1 MKALVKALATAALLV
16 LVAGCGQGK
25 AIFNVDVYSFMAGSG
40 RDTIRYAIP
49 PASSASA
56 STFQKVQ
63 LPPGFGSSVVDSV
76 RITVGSANLINSAGT
91 GTLGFSFFFA
101 TDSVGTLS
109 APSALD
115 VPVTTVSG
123 NATFPV
129 AISGDLSSAIHSVF
143 AKDTVWMRIVARGTN
158 AGVTPV
164 TGKGALT
171 ALVIRVVLQDKI
183 L

>member
-1 MKALVKALATAALLV
+1 MKALAAVLLV
-16 LVAGCGQGK
+16 LVAACGQGK
-25 AIFNVDVYSFMAGSG
+25 AIFNVDVYSFMAGTG
-40 RDTIRYAIP
+40 KDTIPYAIP

-56 STFQKVQ
+56 STFQMVQ

-101 TDSVGTLS
+101 TDSAGTLS
-109 APSALD
+109 AASALD
-115 VPVTTVSG
+115 IPATTVSG
-123 NATFPV
+123 SNTVPV
-129 AISGDLSSAIHSVF
+129 TISGDLSPAIHSLF
-143 AKDTVWMRIVARGTN
+143 SQDTLWMRIVATGTN
-158 AGVTPV
+158 SGVTPV

>member
-1 MKALVKALATAALLV
+1 MKALAAVLLV
-16 LVAGCGQGK
+16 LVAACGQGK
-25 AIFNVDVYSFMAGSG
+25 AVFNVDVYSFMAGTG
-40 RDTIRYAIP
+40 KDTIPYAIP

-56 STFQKVQ
+56 STFQMVQ

-101 TDSVGTLS
+101 SDSAGTLS
-109 APSALD
+109 AASALD
-115 VPVTTVSG
+115 IPATTVSG
-123 NATFPV
+123 SNTVPV
-129 AISGDLSSAIHSVF
+129 TISGDLSPAIHSLF
-143 AKDTVWMRIVARGTN
+143 SQDTLWMRIVATGTN
-158 AGVTPV
+158 SGVTPV

-171 ALVIRVVLQDKI
+171 ALVIRVVLQDQI